1 MRAVPGEVAIF
12 HSGAGCEFFEAR
24 RSCRM
29 VCGASTDR
37 GTITSVAA
45 QSSPGR
51 KQIGQIL
58 VAQRWIEPA
67 ALARALAE
75 QRHTGKRICSLLIAR
90 GLLDPDHAARALA
103 NQHNVPGVLQKHLE
117 HRDRSLAELLPAA
130 LARATI
136 ALPIGRTRNHEL
148 LICVRDPKPEL
159 AATLAAAVGAPVI
172 IVVAP
177 AHQLEQLVK
186 QVYDSAPRR
195 PGAPG
200 DDEDAIDV
208 DLTTRPIA
216 IIRDLDLFPV
226 LGDPLDH
233 LGTMTLVGLDDVRV
247 AKDPSQS
254 GQHAAIPSRTTTPL
268 PPRTTSAPVIP
279 RTTTPRPLHGPS
291 LDATLTAI
299 GHATTPDDAIDAAMW
314 FLAQRFHH
322 AVWFAI
328 DEGVA
333 LGERGHG
340 DGLSPEVIQ
349 AIAVP
354 LGAPSIVQLAHDT
367 RALATDLPPG
377 TIQDRLTR
385 TLGTPH
391 TAAAVPIEI
400 DHRVAY
406 VLAVGDASHTPDRA
420 VAELAQLGHALG
432 AAYDR
437 RARRT

>member
-1 MRAVPGEVAIF
+1 
-12 HSGAGCEFFEAR
+12 
-24 RSCRM
+24 
-29 VCGASTDR
+29 
-37 GTITSVAA
+37 VAA
-45 QSSPGR
+45 QSSPG
-51 KQIGQIL
+51 KQQIGQIL
-58 VAQRWIEPA
+58 VAQRWVEPA
-67 ALARALAE
+67 TLARALAE

-117 HRDRSLAELLPAA
+117 HRDRALAGLLPAP
-130 LARATI
+130 LARAAI
-136 ALPIGRTRNHEL
+136 ALPIGRTRHHEL
-148 LICVRDPKPEL
+148 LICVRDPGPEL
-159 AATLAAAVGAPVI
+159 ATALAAAVRGPVV

-186 QVYDSAPRR
+186 QVYDHV
-195 PGAPG
+195 PGPP
-200 DDEDAIDV
+200 DDDGGVDV
-208 DLTTRPIA
+208 DLNTRPIA
-216 IIRDLDLFPV
+216 IIRDLIPM

-247 AKDPSQS
+247 AKDPTQS
-254 GQHAAIPSRTTTPL
+254 GHAAVPSRTVAPL
-268 PPRTTSAPVIP
+268 PPRTTRAPVIA

-291 LDATLTAI
+291 LDATLAAI
-299 GHATTPDDAIDAAMW
+299 GNAAAPDDATDAAMW

-328 DEGVA
+328 DGGVA

-340 DGLSPEVIQ
+340 EGLAPEVIQ

-367 RALATDLPPG
+367 RALATDLPAG

-385 TLGTPH
+385 ALGTPR

-400 DHRVAY
+400 DARVAY
-406 VLAVGDASHTPDRA
+406 VLAVGDASHNPDRA
-420 VAELAQLGHALG
+420 VDELAQLGHALG

-437 RARRT
+437 LAGKRI

>member
-1 MRAVPGEVAIF
+1 M
-12 HSGAGCEFFEAR
+12 
-24 RSCRM
+24 
-29 VCGASTDR
+29 TD
-37 GTITSVAA
+37 VVA

-58 VAQRWIEPA
+58 VAQRWLEPA
-67 ALARALAE
+67 ALTRALAE

-117 HRDRSLAELLPAA
+117 HRDRALAELLPASI
-130 LARATI
+130 ARAAI
-136 ALPIGRTRNHEL
+136 ALPIGRTRNQEL
-148 LICVRDPKPEL
+148 LICVRDPTPEL
-159 AATLAAAVGAPVI
+159 AIALAAAIGTPVI

-177 AHQLEQLVK
+177 GYQLEQLVK
-186 QVYDSAPRR
+186 QVYDQLPRR
-195 PGAPG
+195 PSAPG
-200 DDEDAIDV
+200 DDEDGIDV

-216 IIRDLDLFPV
+216 IIRDELPM

-254 GQHAAIPSRTTTPL
+254 GKPAAIPSRTITPL
-268 PPRTTSAPVIP
+268 SPRTATAPAAA

-291 LDATLTAI
+291 LAATLAAI
-299 GHATTPDDAIDAAMW
+299 DHAATPDDATDTAMW

-328 DEGVA
+328 DNGVA

-340 DGLSPEVIQ
+340 DGLTPEVIQ
-349 AIAVP
+349 ALAVP

-367 RALATDLPPG
+367 HALATELPAG

-400 DHRVAY
+400 AASVAY
-406 VLAVGDASHTPDRA
+406 VLAVGDASHTPEHA
-420 VAELAQLGHALG
+420 VAELAQLGRALG

-437 RARRT
+437 LALRT

>member
-1 MRAVPGEVAIF
+1 
-12 HSGAGCEFFEAR
+12 
-24 RSCRM
+24 
-29 VCGASTDR
+29 
-37 GTITSVAA
+37 VAA
-45 QSSPGR
+45 QSSPG
-51 KQIGQIL
+51 KQRIGEIL
-58 VAQRWIEPA
+58 VAHRWVEPA

-90 GLLDPDHAARALA
+90 GMLDPDHAARALA

-117 HRDRSLAELLPAA
+117 HRDRALAQLLPAA

-148 LICVRDPKPEL
+148 LICVRDPRPDL
-159 AATLAAAVGAPVI
+159 AATLAAAVGAPVV

-186 QVYDSAPRR
+186 QVYDSLPR
-195 PGAPG
+195 PP
-200 DDEDAIDV
+200 DDDDGVDV
-208 DLTTRPIA
+208 DLSTRPIA
-216 IIRDLDLFPV
+216 IIRDLFPM
-226 LGDPLDH
+226 LGDPLDR
-233 LGTMTLVGLDDVRV
+233 LGTMTLVELDDVRV

-254 GQHAAIPSRTTTPL
+254 GQRAKVASRTIAPL
-268 PPRTTSAPVIP
+268 PPRTTSAPVIA
-279 RTTTPRPLHGPS
+279 RTTTPRPLHGPT
-291 LDATLTAI
+291 LDATLAAI
-299 GHATTPDDAIDAAMW
+299 GNAAASDDATDAAMW

-328 DEGVA
+328 DAGVA

-340 DGLSPEVIQ
+340 EGLSPEVIQ

-367 RALATDLPPG
+367 RALATDLPAG

-385 TLGTPH
+385 SLGTPR

-400 DHRVAY
+400 DARVAY

-420 VAELAQLGHALG
+420 VDELAQLGQALG

-437 RARRT
+437 LGGKHT

>member
-1 MRAVPGEVAIF
+1 M
-12 HSGAGCEFFEAR
+12 
-24 RSCRM
+24 
-29 VCGASTDR
+29 
-37 GTITSVAA
+37 
-45 QSSPGR
+45 
-51 KQIGQIL
+51 QIGQIL
-58 VAQRWIEPA
+58 VGQRWVEPA

-103 NQHNVPGVLQKHLE
+103 NQHHVPGVLQKHLE

-130 LARATI
+130 IARAAI

-148 LICVRDPKPEL
+148 IICVRDPRPEL
-159 AATLAAAVGAPVI
+159 TQTFAAAVGSPVI

-186 QVYDSAPRR
+186 QVYDHLPRR
-195 PGAPG
+195 PSAGAGAGAGAG
-200 DDEDAIDV
+200 DDDAIDV

-216 IIRDLDLFPV
+216 IIRDAIPM

-254 GQHAAIPSRTTTPL
+254 GQHAAIVARTATLL
-268 PPRTTSAPVIP
+268 PPRTPSQPIPP
-279 RTTTPRPLHGPS
+279 RTTTRRPMHGPS
-291 LDATLTAI
+291 LDATLAAI
-299 GHATTPDDAIDAAMW
+299 AHAAAIEDATDTAMW

-328 DEGVA
+328 HDGVA

-340 DGLSPEVIQ
+340 EDLTPEVIQ
-349 AIAVP
+349 AVTVP
-354 LGAPSIVQLAHDT
+354 LSAPSIVRLAHDT
-367 RALATDLPPG
+367 RALVTEVPAG

-391 TAAAVPIEI
+391 AAAAVPIEI
-400 DHRVAY
+400 AGQVAY
-406 VLAVGDASHTPDRA
+406 VLAVGDASHDPARA
-420 VAELAQLGHALG
+420 VDELARLGHALG
-432 AAYDR
+432 AAHDR
-437 RARRT
+437 LARPG